1 MELDYVSDIPV
12 DTREIST
19 GKPMNQPP
27 GQVWGAILTN
37 AKWFL
42 LGLCSKL
49 NDPICGMSKCD
60 SLLGTFTFQ
69 TASLW
74 CQEMRQE

>member
-1 MELDYVSDIPV
+1 MELDYVTDIPV

-19 GKPMNQPP
+19 VKHLNQPP
-27 GQVWGAILTN
+27 VQVWGAILTN

-49 NDPICGMSKCD
+49 NDPIFGISKCD
-60 SLLGTFTFQ
+60 SLLGTWTFQ

-74 CQEMRQE
+74 RQKMRQE